1 MGKCIFFIGEENEKG
16 GFLMN
21 SEMHFLPNVY
31 SQENQVGNPDER
43 IGRIGFGGFGRPGF
57 GFGGFGRPGFGFGG
71 FGRPGFGFGG
81 FGRPGFGFG
90 GFGRPGF
97 GFGGFGGPFLGG
109 LAGGL
114 LAGTLLSPYGYGG

>member
-114 LAGTLLSPYGYGG
+114 